1 MKSPKLHFYAGTL
14 LNPRG
19 DRDCQVFPRG
29 MIVVQSLDKGSI
41 IRDLGAY
48 AEMKRRYSK
57 AIQPKNMID
66 FGDAVILPGFFDMH
80 FHWVQDEVRT
90 LPKDSLLN
98 WLEKYTFP
106 AEMKF
111 SSTRYSRNRARI
123 FFKRLSRV
131 GTIGGAIFS
140 SIHENALHAAMK
152 EVKGD
157 FVIGNVQM
165 NMNSPEALTQ
175 TEKESV
181 GGVKRLFRKYGNR
194 YAFTPRFAI
203 TTSPRVMSAGGGL
216 ADRLKAFKQSHLSET
231 QSEIQFTLSMYKNI
245 PGFERVKTYTGIYHR
260 AKMLGPRSL
269 MAHGIHL
276 SPSELELLRKT
287 RTALIH
293 CPTSNAP
300 IGERG
305 LGSGLFDFKKVNRK
319 KIRWALG
326 SDIGGG
332 PFLSMFDVMRSFV
345 EQNQRVGRIGATRVS
360 ALYRATLAG
369 AEILGISGRAGNL
382 DPGKEASFIIV
393 PLSGASEELSAE
405 RLLARMIDL
414 HSSRREKYDDCVSH
428 VFLRGRRIYPDS
440 PHSAG
445 LDRS

>member
-1 MKSPKLHFYAGTL
+1 
-14 LNPRG
+14 
-19 DRDCQVFPRG
+19 
-29 MIVVQSLDKGSI
+29 
-41 IRDLGAY
+41 
-48 AEMKRRYSK
+48 
-57 AIQPKNMID
+57 
-66 FGDAVILPGFFDMH
+66 
-80 FHWVQDEVRT
+80 
-90 LPKDSLLN
+90 
-98 WLEKYTFP
+98 
-106 AEMKF
+106 
-111 SSTRYSRNRARI
+111 
-123 FFKRLSRV
+123 
-131 GTIGGAIFS
+131 
-140 SIHENALHAAMK
+140 
-152 EVKGD
+152 
-157 FVIGNVQM
+157 
-165 NMNSPEALTQ
+165 
-175 TEKESV
+175 
-181 GGVKRLFRKYGNR
+181 
-194 YAFTPRFAI
+194 
-203 TTSPRVMSAGGGL
+203 
-216 ADRLKAFKQSHLSET
+216 
-231 QSEIQFTLSMYKNI
+231 
-245 PGFERVKTYTGIYHR
+245 
-260 AKMLGPRSL
+260 

-393 PLSGASEELSAE
+393 PLPGASEELSAE
-405 RLLARMIDL
+405 RLLTRLIDL

-440 PHSAG
+440 PQSAG
-445 LDRS
+445 IDRS